1 MPRLK
6 KSLSPADIAYNEHL
20 ARANKAEELHN
31 KGLSYRRIA
40 VELGYKAG
48 SVNSVKRLIAFSIAA
63 REVTGRIIIGKKSLP
78 KKFRPCKFCGG
89 PVEKIKQYDMK
100 LKGGKVMTVR
110 KCETCGNLV
119 FAGAI
124 RDAK

>member
-1 MPRLK
+1 MPKAK
-6 KSLSPADIAYNEHL
+6 KTLSPAEIAYNEHL
-20 ARANKAEELHN
+20 AKANKAEELHN

-40 VELGYKAG
+40 VELGYKES
-48 SVNSVKRLIAFSIAA
+48 SVNSVKRLIDFSIAA
-63 REVTGRIIIGKKSLP
+63 REANGRKILGKKSLP

-89 PVEKIKQYDMK
+89 PVEKIKEYDMK

-119 FAGAI
+119 FAGSI